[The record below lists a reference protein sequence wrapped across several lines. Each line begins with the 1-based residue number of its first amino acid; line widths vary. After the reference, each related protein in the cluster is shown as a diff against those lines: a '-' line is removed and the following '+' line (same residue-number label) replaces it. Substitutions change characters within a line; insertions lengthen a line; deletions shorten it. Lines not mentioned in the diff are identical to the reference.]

1 MLNVVP
7 MPVNPEQSTRD
18 EILADL
24 RGMIADIESGASDP
38 NYLIYFLGEDTAA
51 GVSYSWDAIGLS
63 YYEMVGHLTTY
74 ISILCQ
80 RGSGE

>member
-1 MLNVVP
+1 MLNIVP
-7 MPVNPEQSTRD
+7 LPVDPVQSTRD

-24 RGMIADIESGASDP
+24 RAMIADIESGASDP
-38 NYLIYFLGEDTAA
+38 NYLIYFLGEDTPA
-51 GVSYSWDAIGLS
+51 GVSNSWDAIGLS
-63 YYEMVGHLTTY
+63 YYEMIGHLTTY